1 MTNSPFAL
9 APAGWYARAGDPPA
23 LLRWWDGQG
32 WTREVRGPLPP
43 NPLPIMA
50 PGWAAA
56 PWNQPKA
63 PPKPPSRRK
72 SLLVLAGLIVAGLA
86 FGGFVYVVNYVNGN
100 QNTADLKVGNC
111 VTIAAPLLKST
122 DKDVS
127 WTPGD
132 CQTVAG
138 GPVSYQVTQKL
149 SGAAS
154 CGESQYIEM
163 YLTKDGKK
171 TSVTSTYC
179 LMENL
184 SGGECIYADAK
195 NYEFDVPCT
204 DTRATAKVT
213 TRVEKGS
220 GVTCG
225 AREVPLVFNPPGRTY
240 CLTKP

>member
-127 WTPGD
+127 WTR
-132 CQTVAG
+132 
-138 GPVSYQVTQKL
+138 
-149 SGAAS
+149 
-154 CGESQYIEM
+154 
-163 YLTKDGKK
+163 
-171 TSVTSTYC
+171 
-179 LMENL
+179 
-184 SGGECIYADAK
+184 
-195 NYEFDVPCT
+195 
-204 DTRATAKVT
+204 RATA
-213 TRVEKGS
+213 RPWR
-220 GVTCG
+220 
-225 AREVPLVFNPPGRTY
+225 AAP
-240 CLTKP
+240 